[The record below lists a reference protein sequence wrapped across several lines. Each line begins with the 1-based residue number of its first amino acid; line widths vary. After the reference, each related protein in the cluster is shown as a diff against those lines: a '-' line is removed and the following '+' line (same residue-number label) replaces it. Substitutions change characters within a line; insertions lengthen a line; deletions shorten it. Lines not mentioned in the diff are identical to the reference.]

1 MKHGPQILPKSFFL
15 LTLTSTLSFLIS
27 CTINSLSAALTE
39 LIFVITIT
47 STMLLFLGHELR
59 LIQTLTAVMG
69 SSVIVGVVV
78 VCVLAINPAPNLLVR
93 LSIFFLEF
101 VNSSKHLKTL
111 FGNPL
116 FSSWPTIDRLRVY
129 PQPISDSSRKLL
141 YSTKPKLKNFNKA
154 IRK

>member
-15 LTLTSTLSFLIS
+15 LTLASTLSFLIS

-93 LSIFFLEF
+93 LSIFFWNLSILANILRHSLGIHYF
-101 VNSSKHLKTL
+101 QAGLLSIVYAFTL
-111 FGNPL
+111 NQLVIVVENYF
-116 FSSWPTIDRLRVY
+116 T
-129 PQPISDSSRKLL
+129 QPNL
-141 YSTKPKLKNFNKA
+141 N
-154 IRK
+154 